1 MSESTEKQLD
11 MSPRAGARVVAW
23 EAAEFIERPKGVG
36 WLVGVWVLA
45 LVFVGLA
52 LWQYQLT
59 FLGII
64 TTLVAIAAAL
74 ALTTQGRVRPKVV
87 RIVIDA
93 DGLIVN
99 GQRYPWQEL
108 KSFWLVFTPLNQ
120 SFYLET
126 TRRFLPIMPLQ
137 IGEMDPEI
145 IRSLLLAHLPERVDR
160 AEELGDRFAR
170 MMKF

>member
-1 MSESTEKQLD
+1 MTEQSEKQLD
-11 MSPRAGARVVAW
+11 MSQGASAKVVAW
-23 EAAEFIERPKGVG
+23 EAAEFVEHPKGAGWVLVV
-36 WLVGVWVLA
+36 WLVA
-45 LVFVGLA
+45 LVFAGLA

-59 FLGII
+59 FLGVI
-64 TTLVAIAAAL
+64 TTLVAVTAAL

-93 DGLIVN
+93 DGLAVN
-99 GQRYPWQEL
+99 GQRYLWQEL

-137 IGEMDPEI
+137 IGKMDPEI